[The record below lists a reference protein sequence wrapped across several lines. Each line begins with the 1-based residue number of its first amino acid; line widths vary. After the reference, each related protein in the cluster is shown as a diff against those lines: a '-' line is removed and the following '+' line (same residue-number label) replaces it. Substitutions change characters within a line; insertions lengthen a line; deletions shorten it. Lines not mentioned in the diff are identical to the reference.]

1 MERRIRWL
9 KKPAATASV
18 LLPLFY
24 GSSAFAHGLGQR
36 YDLPVPLW
44 LYLTGAAAAV
54 ALSFVVTGLFVRGNP
69 GSASYPRLN
78 LLQSRAGRFFNHPM
92 LLQTCKLLSVILFVL
107 VILAGLLGRQNP
119 ARNLAPPFIWVIWWV
134 GLAYVSALVGNLWAL
149 INPWKILFTW
159 AEDLY
164 RRFYPDGGIS
174 LNLAYPRW
182 LGVWPGFLL
191 FFAFAWIELIYH
203 GRVWPQKLAVLVI
216 AYSAIT
222 WLGMILFGKHRWL
235 RGGEAFS
242 IAFGLLARF
251 APTETRV
258 RDRALCDACSG
269 ACRDPGECINC
280 YECLERAKEADREWN
295 LRPFAVGLLRNDAN
309 SPSMTAFVLLM
320 LATVTFDGFAAT
332 PVWVNLE
339 IRLYVLLSF
348 LGPARLTVI
357 DTAGLISFVA
367 LFIGVY
373 LVFCRLMALASGT
386 ALSPGQLAHAFVFT
400 LIPIALAYHLIHY
413 LSYFLIQGQ
422 LMIPILSDPFAWGW
436 NLMGTAGYQIDT
448 SIVSPRL
455 MWFTAVAAIVL
466 GHIIAVYLAHVLALR
481 LLEERKRALRS
492 QYPMLVFMLC
502 YTVVSLWI
510 MAQPIVE
517 GGGV

>member
-1 MERRIRWL
+1 VAL
-9 KKPAATASV
+9 LHAA
-18 LLPLFY
+18 
-24 GSSAFAHGLGQR
+24 SAFAHGLGQR

-44 LYLTGAAAAV
+44 LYLTGAGAAV
-54 ALSFVVTGLFVRGNP
+54 ALSFVVSGFFLRATP
-69 GSASYPRLN
+69 GSAGYPRRN
-78 LLQSRAGRFFNHPM
+78 LLRSPVGRFFASPA
-92 LLQTCKLLSVILFVL
+92 LLQTCKLLSVAVFAL
-107 VILAGLLGRQNP
+107 VIVAGLLGRQNP

-134 GLAYVSALVGNLWAL
+134 GLAYVSALIGNLWAL
-149 INPWKILFTW
+149 INPWQILFTW

-164 RRFYPDGGIS
+164 RRFRPGGGLS
-174 LNLAYPRW
+174 LDLAYPRW

-203 GRVWPQKLAVLVI
+203 GRVWPQKLAVLAIV
-216 AYSAIT
+216 YSALT
-222 WLGMILFGKHRWL
+222 WLGMICFGKHRWL

-251 APTETRV
+251 APTEIRV
-258 RDRALCDACSG
+258 RDRALCDACGG
-269 ACRDPGECINC
+269 ACRDSDGECINC
-280 YECLERAKEADREWN
+280 YECLERAKEEDREWN
-295 LRPFAVGLLRNDAN
+295 LRPFAVGLLRNDA
-309 SPSMTAFVLLM
+309 SSASMTAFVLLM

-339 IRLYVLLSF
+339 IRLYALLPF
-348 LGPARLTVI
+348 LGPARLTMI
-357 DTAGLISFVA
+357 DTAGLVSFVA

-386 ALSPGQLAHAFVFT
+386 AVSSGQLAHAFVFT

-436 NLMGTAGYQIDT
+436 NVLGTAGYRIDT
-448 SIVSPRL
+448 GIVGPRS

-466 GHIIAVYLAHVLALR
+466 GHVIAVYLAHALALR
-481 LLEERKRALRS
+481 LLEERKPALRS
-492 QYPMLVFMLC
+492 QYPMLVLMLS

-517 GGGV
+517 GAGV